1 MKRALATFTGARDY
15 LTGQKRGEFEHLGE
29 EGVSVG
35 WKAESL
41 VVKGKRHSV
50 HQAQRIWENWVKES
64 RAAFSLIGKVL
75 SKADVREGKLLR
87 TVRADVP
94 VDARHIILSPDV
106 QSSVEGSI
114 GVKVVEVRPVGYIT
128 NVDLELSSVLC
139 GID

>member
-1 MKRALATFTGARDY
+1 M
-15 LTGQKRGEFEHLGE
+15 
-29 EGVSVG
+29 
-35 WKAESL
+35 
-41 VVKGKRHSV
+41 
-50 HQAQRIWENWVKES
+50 
-64 RAAFSLIGKVL
+64 

-94 VDARHIILSPDV
+94 VDARHIVLSPDV